1 MDSIGTVRLASIEEE
16 MRQSYLDYAMSVI
29 IQRALPD
36 ARDGLKPVHRRVLYA
51 MNEMGLRSNT
61 RYRKSAGIVGE
72 VIKSYHPH
80 GDQAAYDT
88 LVRMAQ
94 DFSLR
99 YPLVDG
105 QGNFGSV
112 DGDRAAAMRY
122 TEAKLTPIAD
132 EMMVDI
138 DKNTVEMIPNYDNS
152 MTQPAVLPARVPN
165 LLINGSSGI
174 AVGMAT
180 NIPPHNLGEICDA
193 VALMIDNPD
202 CTLEDLLAVVPGP
215 DFPTGGTILGR
226 EGIQAAY
233 QTGRGRVVMRAKAF
247 TEEQERGGRF
257 QIVVS
262 ELPYQVNKATLLER
276 IADMV
281 REGKLSGISGLRDES
296 DRTGM
301 RMVIE
306 LKRDAQPMK
315 VLNNL
320 FKHTAL
326 QQSFGVN
333 MLALVEKGTQP
344 RVLTLKRALTEFI
357 VHRQEVITR
366 RTEFELDR
374 ARKRAHILEGLKIA
388 LDNIDEVIATIRRS
402 RDTETARKN
411 LMRGFKL
418 SELQAQAILDMR
430 LARLA
435 ALERQKIE
443 AEYKEVMATIAYL
456 EGLLANPERILGL
469 IKDDMTEIK
478 EKFGDA
484 RRTRILDT
492 SGSMSVEDLIPEV
505 DVLVTITER
514 GYIKRVASDVY
525 RAQGRGGKGIIAA
538 TTREEDKMKDI
549 ISANT
554 MDSLLVFTNRGR
566 VYQLKV
572 HELPDSSRQAKG
584 LPIQNVVNMQPDE
597 SVATLL
603 TIRDYDPRQYLFFAT
618 RLGTVK
624 RVSLEQFKAVRSN
637 GLIAITLDD
646 ADELAWVR
654 QTDGKGDVILVTHNG
669 MAIRFRETDVRPMGR
684 PAAGVIGIRMETGD
698 RVIAFEPVKAGYELL
713 VVSEH
718 GLGKRTPIEE
728 YRPQGR
734 GGKGIQA
741 MRITART
748 GKIAG
753 AAMVTEEYTVVMMNS
768 AGVVIK
774 ISASEVRRIGRT
786 TQGVKLQRLKE
797 DQLIQSVT
805 AEAPRDAAAE
815 ARLASLPEDEG

>member
-1 MDSIGTVRLASIEEE
+1 MDSIGIVRLASIEDE

-51 MNEMGLRSNT
+51 MNEMGLHANS

-94 DFSLR
+94 SFSLR

-122 TEAKLTPIAD
+122 TEAKLTKIAD
-132 EMMVDI
+132 EMMLDI
-138 DKNTVEMIPNYDNS
+138 DKNTVDMIPNYDNS
-152 MTQPAVLPARVPN
+152 MTQPAVLPAKVPN
-165 LLINGSSGI
+165 LLINGSAGI

-193 VALMIDNPD
+193 VQLVIDNPD
-202 CTLEDLLAVVPGP
+202 CTLEDLLEIVPGP

-226 EGIQAAY
+226 EGIKAAY
-233 QTGRGRVVMRAKAF
+233 ATGRGRVVMRAKAF
-247 TEEQERGGRF
+247 TEEQDRGGRF
-257 QIVVS
+257 QIVVT

-276 IADMV
+276 IAELV
-281 REGKLSGISGLRDES
+281 REGKLDGISGLRDES

-306 LKRDAQPMK
+306 LKRDAQPTK

-326 QQSFGVN
+326 QQSFGAN

-344 RVLTLKRALTEFI
+344 RVLTLKRALNEFI
-357 VHRQEVITR
+357 THRREVLTR

-388 LDNIDEVIATIRRS
+388 LDNIDEIIATIRRS
-402 RDTETARKN
+402 RDQETAKRN
-411 LMRGFKL
+411 LQRGFKL
-418 SELQAQAILDMR
+418 SELQAQAIVDMR
-430 LARLA
+430 LGRLA

-443 AEYKEVMATIAYL
+443 NEYKEVLATIEYL
-456 EGLLANPERILGL
+456 EGLLAHPERILDL
-469 IKDDMTEIK
+469 IKDDMTVLK

-484 RRTRILDT
+484 RRTRIVNHDGNLSD
-492 SGSMSVEDLIPEV
+492 EDLIPEV
-505 DVLVTITER
+505 DVLVTLTEK
-514 GYIKRVASDVY
+514 GYVKRVDSDVF
-525 RAQGRGGKGIIAA
+525 QEQSRGGQGKRGGTA
-538 TTREEDKMKDI
+538 RDDDSLRDI
-549 ISANT
+549 VAANT

-572 HELPDSSRQAKG
+572 HELPDSSRTARG
-584 LPIQNVVNMQPDE
+584 LPIQNVVNILPDE
-597 SVATLL
+597 TVTTMLA
-603 TIRDYDPRQYLFFAT
+603 IRHFEPEQYLFFAT
-618 RLGTVK
+618 MQGTVK
-624 RVSLEQFKAVRSN
+624 RVSLEQFKSVRSN
-637 GLIAITLDD
+637 GLIAITLDPT
-646 ADELAWVR
+646 DELAWVR
-654 QTDGKGDVILVTHNG
+654 QTDGKGDVILVTHGG
-669 MAIRFRETDVRPMGR
+669 MAIRFPETDVRAMGR
-684 PAAGVIGIRMETGD
+684 PAAGVIGIRMDAGD
-698 RVIAFEPVKAGYELL
+698 YVIAFEPVKEDYELL
-713 VVSEH
+713 VVTEH

-728 YRPQGR
+728 YRSQGR

-741 MRITART
+741 MRITSRT

-753 AAMVTEEYTVVMMNS
+753 AAMVTEEYTLVMMNS

-774 ISASEVRRIGRT
+774 IPASDVRLIGRT
-786 TQGVKLQRLKE
+786 TQGVRLQRLKD
-797 DQLIQSVT
+797 DQTVLSLT
-805 AEAPRDAAAE
+805 AESPRDPASE
-815 ARLASLPEDEG
+815 AKLALADDEE